1 MGILKRL
8 GVETAFQTFN
18 NYLSNIVRKRNAS
31 VVGPSRQITGE
42 FPEVTFPRLY
52 EYYHGWDQIKR
63 SIDTMHQ
70 KFMGAGIEIRSNSNE
85 FDDFIKKWMEVTNFQ
100 KKMSDFFLSVFITG
114 NGILEKQFTEDGR
127 IGNLAVIPMQTIYRI
142 FRDEFGNE
150 VKIVQNIDGIF
161 KELDPDY
168 YTHWMI
174 NNPDRQAF
182 GKSEFHS
189 LAAPRKVSSKI
200 DPDTGEA
207 INPERNLVSLLDAQA
222 ELQNAEVEIKRLMAK
237 PRVFASFPG
246 MPQQQLN
253 KLQDELQ
260 DEASAQTIWAFD
272 KEAKMAEAQYIGQAK
287 YQEYGKNVDSHI
299 DIGTGFA
306 SQVIS
311 HPGGFSYSS
320 SQTPF
325 DVLDQRM
332 VDMQSDAK
340 EMIRDEILRPLSE
353 SWGIANFDEIECE
366 IFFQPSV
373 RRLTIEDIQR
383 LPLDAVSPKEKREI
397 LKALHVPLDD
407 SEFDKFQ
414 DQGEQ
419 DDLLGI
425 GGGDSG
431 QSIPQESQMS
441 PTSPKQGGSGG
452 GQNQPQGNNQRPR
465 PQANAAKETFD
476 PNPILNQYSSERI
489 NVAPHTAGGDL
500 FVPGGI
506 DEQYDP
512 PEITDTDILDQLLER
527 FDEEKMWNVGDKETN
542 DTDAIINDIAEK
554 DWGGVGDTA
563 YPDSGQSTGVQ
574 AGIKPQERHMDISS
588 PIETSQDKTKANRY
602 EDGNDDFATF
612 GFLDNDDDDNRRRLI
627 GEFINGK
634 KGRVVEKTSKE

>member
-8 GVETAFQTFN
+8 GVETAYQTFN

-42 FPEVTFPRLY
+42 FPEVTFPRLF

-85 FDDFIKKWMEVTNFQ
+85 FDGFIKKWMEVTNFQ

-114 NGILEKQFTEDGR
+114 NGILERQFTEDGR
-127 IGNLAVIPMQTIYRI
+127 LGNIANIPMQTIYRI

-161 KELDPDY
+161 KELDPQY

-207 INPERNLVSLLDAQA
+207 INPERNLVCLLDAQA

-246 MPQQQLN
+246 MPQAQLN
-253 KLQDELQ
+253 KLQEELQ

-272 KEAKMAEAQYIGQAK
+272 KEASMAEAQYAGQAK

-311 HPGGFSYSS
+311 HPGGFSYAS

-340 EMIRDEILRPLSE
+340 EMLRDEILRPLSE
-353 SWGIANFDEIECE
+353 SWGIANFDEIEVE

-373 RRLTIEDIQR
+373 RRLTIEDIQK
-383 LPLDAVSPKEKREI
+383 LPLDAVSPIEKREI

-407 SEFDKFQ
+407 SEFEKFKKE
-414 DQGEQ
+414 GEQ
-419 DDLLGI
+419 EQLLGGMGM
-425 GGGDSG
+425 GGG
-431 QSIPQESQMS
+431 QTVPTESPMS
-441 PTSPKQGGSGG
+441 PMSPKQGGAG
-452 GQNQPQGNNQRPR
+452 GQQAPR
-465 PQANAAKETFD
+465 PQANSAREHIGGAYI
-476 PNPILNQYSSERI
+476 PYSGERI
-489 NVAPHTAGGDL
+489 HVAPHTAGGDL
-500 FVPGGI
+500 FVPGGL

-512 PEITDTDILDQLLER
+512 PEITDTDILDQLLDR
-527 FDEEKMWNVGDKETN
+527 FDEEDLWKTNSNDSN
-542 DTDAIINDIAEK
+542 DTDAIIEDITDR
-554 DWGGVGDTA
+554 DWGSVSDTA
-563 YPDSGQSTGVQ
+563 YPDSGQSTGVP
-574 AGIKPQERHMDISS
+574 AGIKGTDLAGS
-588 PIETSQDKTKANRY
+588 PFETSHDKSKANRY
-602 EDGNDDFATF
+602 EDGNDDVASF
-612 GFLDNDDDDNRRRLI
+612 GFLDNEDDDNRRRLI

-634 KGRVVEKTSKE
+634 VKGRLVEEASKE

>member
-1 MGILKRL
+1 MGVLKRL

-42 FPEVTFPRLY
+42 FPDVTFPRLY

-63 SIDTMHQ
+63 SVDTMHQ
-70 KFMGAGIEIRSNSNE
+70 KFMGAGIEIRSNSDE
-85 FDDFIKKWMEVTNFQ
+85 FDTFIKKWMEVTNFQ

-114 NGILEKQFTEDGR
+114 NGILEKQFTDDGR
-127 IGNLAVIPMQTIYRI
+127 MGNISAIPMQTVYRI

-161 KELDPDY
+161 KELDPQY
-168 YTHWMI
+168 YIHWMI

-182 GKSEFHS
+182 GKSEFHT
-189 LAAPRKVSSKI
+189 LASPRKVSSKI

-246 MPQQQLN
+246 MPQEQLN
-253 KLQDELQ
+253 KLQNELS
-260 DEASAQTIWAFD
+260 DEASDQTIWAFD
-272 KEAKMAEAQYIGQAK
+272 KEAKMAEAQYSGQAK

-340 EMIRDEILRPLSE
+340 EMIRDMLLRPLAE
-353 SWGIANFDEIECE
+353 SWGIENFDEIECE
-366 IFFQPSV
+366 IYFQPSV

-383 LPLDAVSPKEKREI
+383 LPLDAVAPKEKREI

-407 SEFDKFQ
+407 SEFDAFTSS
-414 DQGEQ
+414 GEQ
-419 DDLLGI
+419 DDMLGGL
-425 GGGDSG
+425 GGGGLGNTQG
-431 QSIPQESQMS
+431 QNVPQESPMS
-441 PTSPKQGGSGG
+441 PASPKQGK
-452 GQNQPQGNNQRPR
+452 QKAQTDAEKQRPK
-465 PQANAAKETFD
+465 PASQENTAT
-476 PNPILNQYSSERI
+476 ERVD
-489 NVAPHTAGGDL
+489 VAPKIAGGDL
-500 FVPGGI
+500 FVPGGLN
-506 DEQYDP
+506 EEFDP
-512 PEITDTDILDQLLER
+512 PEITDKDILDQLLDR
-527 FDEEKMWNVGDKETN
+527 FDDEARWSVNGEDSN
-542 DTDAIINDIAEK
+542 TDDLINDMEEL
-554 DWGGVGDTA
+554 DFGGIDDTA
-563 YPDSGQSTGVQ
+563 YPDHPSIGVP
-574 AGIKPQERHMDISS
+574 AAIKGTDLNGIPY
-588 PIETSQDKTKANRY
+588 ETSAPQKAKNSRYGTGQDTT
-602 EDGNDDFATF
+602 ATF
-612 GFLDNDDDDNRRRLI
+612 GFLDNDNDKDRERLI
-627 GEFINGK
+627 GEFVNGK
-634 KGRVVEKTSKE
+634 ARVVEKTSKK

>member
-1 MGILKRL
+1 MGVRKA
-8 GVETAFQTFN
+8 VETAFQTFN

-42 FPEVTFPRLY
+42 FPEVTFIRLY

-70 KFMGAGIEIRSNSNE
+70 KFMGAGIEIRSNSDE
-85 FDDFIKKWMEVTNFQ
+85 FDDFLHKWMEVGNFQ

-114 NGILEKQFTEDGR
+114 NGLLEKQFTEDGR
-127 IGNLAVIPMQTIYRI
+127 IGNLAVIPMQTVYRI

-161 KELDPDY
+161 KELDPVY
-168 YTHWMI
+168 YVHWMI

-182 GKSEFHS
+182 GKSEFNT
-189 LAAPRKVSSKI
+189 LASPRKVSSKI

-246 MPQQQLN
+246 MPQEQLN
-253 KLQDELQ
+253 KLQQELA
-260 DEASAQTIWAFD
+260 DGSSDQTIWAFD
-272 KEAKMAEAQYIGQAK
+272 KEAKMAEAQYSGQAK

-306 SQVIS
+306 SQVIT

-332 VDMQSDAK
+332 VDMQADAK
-340 EMIRDEILRPLSE
+340 EMLRDLILRPLSE
-353 SWGIANFDEIECE
+353 SWGITNFDEIEVE

-383 LPLDAVSPKEKREI
+383 LPLDAVAPKEKREI

-407 SEFDKFQ
+407 SVFDEFQK
-414 DQGEQ
+414 QGEQ
-419 DDLLGI
+419 EALLGGM
-425 GGGDSG
+425 GGGGGQSG
-431 QSIPQESQMS
+431 QTVPQESPMS
-441 PTSPKQGGSGG
+441 PVSPKQGGAQSGG
-452 GQNQPQGNNQRPR
+452 NQPDNAKGRPK
-465 PQANAAKETFD
+465 PAKASAAKEFN
-476 PNPILNQYSSERI
+476 PNMIPYSGERI

-500 FVPGGI
+500 FVPGGLN
-506 DEQYDP
+506 EQYDP
-512 PEITDTDILDQLLER
+512 PEVTDIDILDQLLDR
-527 FDEEKMWNVGDKETN
+527 FDDENTWKVNEETN
-542 DTDAIINDIAEK
+542 NTDDITNEISDIEEELANT
-554 DWGGVGDTA
+554 GYPSTTGVGV
-563 YPDSGQSTGVQ
+563 P
-574 AGIKPQERHMDISS
+574 AGYKERDHDISA
-588 PIETSQDKTKANRY
+588 PIETSHDRT
-602 EDGNDDFATF
+602 DGSKRLNDTVASFS
-612 GFLDNDDDDNRRRLI
+612 FLDEDDEENRRTLI

-634 KGRVVEKTSKE
+634 TRVVEETTEE

>member
-1 MGILKRL
+1 VNDVGVLKRL

-63 SIDTMHQ
+63 SVDTMHQ
-70 KFMGAGIEIRSNSNE
+70 KFMGAGIEIRSDSDE
-85 FDDFIKKWMEVTNFQ
+85 FDGFVEKWMEVVNFQ

-114 NGILEKQFTEDGR
+114 NGILERQYTPDGR
-127 IGNLAVIPMQTIYRI
+127 IGNIAVIPLQTIYRI

-161 KELDPDY
+161 KELDPQY
-168 YTHWMI
+168 YVHWMI

-189 LAAPRKVSSKI
+189 LASPRKVSSKI

-207 INPERNLVSLLDAQA
+207 INPERNLTSLLDAQA

-246 MPQQQLN
+246 MPQNQLN
-253 KLQDELQ
+253 KLQEELS
-260 DEASAQTIWAFD
+260 DFASDQTIWAFD
-272 KEAKMAEAQYIGQAK
+272 KEAKMAEAQYSGQAK
-287 YQEYGKNVDSHI
+287 YQEYGKNVDAHI

-306 SQVIS
+306 SQVIT

-332 VDMQSDAK
+332 VDMQAGAK
-340 EMIRDEILRPLSE
+340 EMIRDDILRPLSE
-353 SWGIANFDEIECE
+353 SWGISNFDEINCE
-366 IFFQPSV
+366 VFFQPSV

-383 LPLDAVSPKEKREI
+383 LPLDAVSPVEKRDI

-407 SEFDKFQ
+407 SEFEKFTQ
-414 DQGEQ
+414 SGEQ
-419 DDLLGI
+419 DDLLGA

-431 QSIPQESQMS
+431 QTIPSESPMS
-441 PTSPKQGGSGG
+441 PVSPKQGSGG
-452 GQNQPQGNNQRPR
+452 ERPDNEKQRPKPT
-465 PQANAAKETFD
+465 PQRANEQFN
-476 PNPILNQYSSERI
+476 PNMIPYSGERI
-489 NVAPHTAGGDL
+489 NLAPHTAGGDL
-500 FVPGGI
+500 FVPGGLN
-506 DEQYDP
+506 EEYDP
-512 PEITDTDILDQLLER
+512 PEITDIDIMDQLLER
-527 FDEEKMWNVGDKETN
+527 FDNEKNWEIDEPEGANTDELIEDITEE
-542 DTDAIINDIAEK
+542 
-554 DWGGVGDTA
+554 DWGGTTNTA
-563 YPDSGQSTGVQ
+563 YPETDQRGVP
-574 AGIKPQERHMDISS
+574 AGYKDRDRDKDVSS
-588 PIETSQDKTKANRY
+588 PIETSVPQKTKNSRY
-602 EDGNDDFATF
+602 EDGNDTVASL
-612 GFLDNDDDDNRRRLI
+612 GFLDDDDDDDRRRLI

-634 KGRVVEKTSKE
+634 TRVVEKASKK

>member
-1 MGILKRL
+1 MGVLKRL

-42 FPEVTFPRLY
+42 FPDVTFPRLY

-70 KFMGAGIEIRSNSNE
+70 KFMGAGIEIRSNSDE
-85 FDDFIKKWMEVTNFQ
+85 FDVFVKKWMEIVNFQ

-114 NGILEKQFTEDGR
+114 NGILEKQFTDDGR
-127 IGNLAVIPMQTIYRI
+127 IGNLSVIPMQTIYRI

-161 KELDPDY
+161 KELDPEY
-168 YTHWMI
+168 YVHWMI

-182 GKSEFHS
+182 GKSEFHT
-189 LAAPRKVSSKI
+189 LASPRKVSSKI
-200 DPDTGEA
+200 DPDTGEP

-246 MPQQQLN
+246 MPQEQLG
-253 KLQDELQ
+253 KLQAELS
-260 DEASAQTIWAFD
+260 DEASDQTIWAFD
-272 KEAKMAEAQYIGQAK
+272 KEAKMAEAQYSGQAK

-332 VDMQSDAK
+332 VDMQSDGK
-340 EMIRDEILRPLSE
+340 EVIRDMILRPLAE
-353 SWGIANFDEIECE
+353 SWGIENFDEIECE
-366 IFFQPSV
+366 IYFQPSV

-383 LPLDAVSPKEKREI
+383 LPLDAVAPKEKREI

-407 SEFDKFQ
+407 SVFDAFTAS
-414 DQGEQ
+414 GEQ
-419 DDLLGI
+419 DEMM
-425 GGGDSG
+425 GGGGTTG
-431 QSIPQESQMS
+431 QNIPQESPMS
-441 PTSPKQGGSGG
+441 PSSPKQGAQQKPDSEK
-452 GQNQPQGNNQRPR
+452 QRPK
-465 PQANAAKETFD
+465 PAKEYYGT
-476 PNPILNQYSSERI
+476 ERI
-489 NVAPHTAGGDL
+489 EVAPKTAGGDL
-500 FVPGGI
+500 FVPGGLNE
-506 DEQYDP
+506 DYDP
-512 PEITDTDILDQLLER
+512 PEITDTDILNQLLNR
-527 FDEEKMWNVGDKETN
+527 FDDESKWTINGDDSN
-542 DTDAIINDIAEK
+542 TDEIINDME
-554 DWGGVGDTA
+554 DLDFGGIEDTA
-563 YPDSGQSTGVQ
+563 YPDHPSVGVP
-574 AGIKPQERHMDISS
+574 ASIKGTDLNGIPY
-588 PIETSQDKTKANRY
+588 ETSAPQKAKSSRYDEGQDT
-602 EDGNDDFATF
+602 EATF
-612 GFLDNDDDDNRRRLI
+612 GFLDNDNDKDRRRLI

-634 KGRVVEKTSKE
+634 TRVVEKTTKK